1 MHYFVEETLNV
12 NREKKIGYNSVLYA
26 FGLFLYFFTGVTLA
40 EENSQLSDSL
50 RNSLQAQGWQK
61 YQAADGS
68 VIYHLPTSQAEAGN
82 QAESSTDEQRN
93 QLGSALEES
102 GWQAEWSEDGSLIL
116 RPQAGNKPLETE
128 RESDP
133 DNAQADV
140 IPDLPGFDYWRIER
154 DDDGSVRF
162 HPVEISPVTGALSS
176 DQAVLGR
183 CEGYQLQLDN
193 VSLPIDEWSEI
204 TKLARDYLQL
214 SGFQGLQVG
223 RVRKVLRIYLVSL
236 VEEVAPYRLVHQLAV
251 RASDGK
257 VMLLE

>member
-1 MHYFVEETLNV
+1 M
-12 NREKKIGYNSVLYA
+12 NRENKIGYNSVLLAY
-26 FGLFLYFFTGVTLA
+26 GLLLFFFTGVTLA
-40 EENSQLSDSL
+40 DENTQLSDSL
-50 RNSLQAQGWQK
+50 RNSLQAQGWQE

-68 VIYHLPTSQAEAGN
+68 VIYHLPTIRAEAGN
-82 QAESSTDEQRN
+82 QDVSSTDEQRN
-93 QLGSALEES
+93 QLGSALEQS

-116 RPQAGNKPLETE
+116 RPQAGNKPLETVKE
-128 RESDP
+128 PSP
-133 DNAQADV
+133 ANTQVDV

-162 HPVEISPVTGALSS
+162 HPVEISPVTGASNS
-176 DQAVLGR
+176 DSAVLGQ
-183 CEGYQLQLDN
+183 CEGYQLQLEN

>member
-1 MHYFVEETLNV
+1 M
-12 NREKKIGYNSVLYA
+12 NREKKIRYNSVLYA
-26 FGLFLYFFTGVTLA
+26 FWLFLYFFTEVTLA
-40 EENSQLSDSL
+40 DENTQLSDSL

-102 GWQAEWSEDGSLIL
+102 GWQAEWSEDGTLIL
-116 RPQAGNKPLETE
+116 RPQAGNKPFETE

-162 HPVEISPVTGALSS
+162 HPVEISPVTGDLS

-193 VSLPIDEWSEI
+193 VSLPIDEWSEV
-204 TKLARDYLQL
+204 TKLARDYIQLLGLQD
-214 SGFQGLQVG
+214 LQVG
-223 RVRKVLRIYLVSL
+223 RVRKVLRIYLISL

-257 VMLLE
+257 AMLLE